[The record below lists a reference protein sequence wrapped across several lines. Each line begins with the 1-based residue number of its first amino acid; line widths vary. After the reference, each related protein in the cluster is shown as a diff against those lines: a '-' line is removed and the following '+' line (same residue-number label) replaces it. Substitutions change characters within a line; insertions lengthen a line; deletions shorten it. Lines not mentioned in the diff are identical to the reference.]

1 MEVLRMDN
9 IIRLNATTKKGNFLS
24 IFYNQDTGLF
34 CADMMR
40 ADEKGG
46 NEFVRMT
53 INEDS
58 MLPTDEELNS
68 VPDE

>member
-1 MEVLRMDN
+1 
-9 IIRLNATTKKGNFLS
+9 
-24 IFYNQDTGLF
+24 
-34 CADMMR
+34 MMR